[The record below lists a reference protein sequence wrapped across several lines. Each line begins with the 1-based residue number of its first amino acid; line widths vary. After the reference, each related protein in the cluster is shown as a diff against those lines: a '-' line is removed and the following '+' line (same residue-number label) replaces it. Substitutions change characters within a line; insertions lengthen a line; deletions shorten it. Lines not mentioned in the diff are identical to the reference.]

1 MIYTYYTSLPNMCMM
16 SKGNLENMLDSTTT
30 IILYIVLLFFLSLL
44 LVKSADLLEDGF
56 VLLARKLGISTFI
69 IGFAVLGVASS
80 LTEIFVAISAAG
92 RGIPELSV
100 GNLLGATVLLLTF
113 IVALNTLVNK
123 RIPFSGSFGRNQVMM
138 ALGLMILGIG
148 AIIDE
153 RLSVFEGVIL
163 LGAYVGFVYY
173 LSLQT
178 NHKNIDHHAQVNVK
192 KLWRLLIEASVGL
205 IGLIIFSKLIVDV
218 AVILAGPELLN
229 IPESVVGILMIS
241 LGTNIPEITILF
253 RSKGKDGAKLA
264 VGNFLGS
271 ACANTGILG
280 LLAILAPHDLTYF
293 SSIVPTI
300 LFLILAIIMFGI
312 LAWSDKEISRREA
325 LILLS
330 IYFLLIFAE
339 GMTIFGY

>member
-1 MIYTYYTSLPNMCMM
+1 MM
-16 SKGNLENMLDSTTT
+16 SKDNLGNMLDPTTT
-30 IILYIVLLFFLSLL
+30 ILGYIGLLIFLSIL
-44 LVKSADLLEDGF
+44 LVKSADLLEGGF
-56 VLLARKLGISTFI
+56 VLLAKKLGISTFI
-69 IGFAVLGVASS
+69 IGFAVLGIASS
-80 LTEIFVAISAAG
+80 LTEIFVAISAAKSG
-92 RGIPELSV
+92 VPELSV
-100 GNLLGATVLLLTF
+100 GNLLGATVLLLTLV
-113 IVALNTLVNK
+113 VALNTFVNK
-123 RIPFSGSFGRNQVMM
+123 RIPFSGSFGRNQVIG

-153 RLSVFEGVIL
+153 RLSAFEGVIL
-163 LGAYVGFVYY
+163 LCAYVGFVYY
-173 LSLQT
+173 LST
-178 NHKNIDHHAQVNVK
+178 RINHKNINHHAQVNVK
-192 KLWRLLIEASVGL
+192 KIWRLLIESCLGL
-205 IGLIIFSKLIVDV
+205 IGLIVFSKLIVDA
-218 AVILAGPELLN
+218 AVILSGPDLLN

-241 LGTNIPEITILF
+241 IGTNIPELTILF
-253 RSKGKDGAKLA
+253 RSKGPDGAKLA

-300 LFLILAIIMFGI
+300 LLLILAIIMFGI

-325 LILLS
+325 VILLS